1 MSNFKRFIYML
12 SDFIMMVIKFLK
24 IESKNPSLQKKVIYR
39 IPIDFTIGGS
49 VQLSFKQNSAYFL

>member
-12 SDFIMMVIKFLK
+12 SDFIVIVIKFLK
-24 IESKNPSLQKKVIYR
+24 KMLKNPTSNIKSIYR

-49 VQLSFKQNSAYFL
+49 VQLSFKQNSVYFL